1 MGQDVVD
8 STGQG
13 LDWAVE
19 GASAFLVDAL
29 AFDTI
34 LLIGHA
40 NGGLCCSEEGGEWL
54 VVGDERPVGSAESY
68 VLDPDGDGVGFG
80 GARFGVLT
88 NPQEVVE
95 SNVGQVSSGLLPGA
109 AVGVLPGLLK
119 QVFGETDGDSQLW
132 G

>member
-1 MGQDVVD
+1 MGQDVGD

-68 VLDPDGDGVGFG
+68 VLDPDGDGVWFG
-80 GARFGVLT
+80 ATGCGVLARDRLSKDIYICA
-88 NPQEVVE
+88 VE
-95 SNVGQVSSGLLPGA
+95 EAYGIIKQTLLRG
-109 AVGVLPGLLK
+109 
-119 QVFGETDGDSQLW
+119 
-132 G
+132 